1 MFTQFYGFEAMPF
14 SRTIA
19 PSDILLTM
27 PARELHARLSLV
39 LRERGIGLVT
49 GEVGSGKS
57 TAVRAYLT
65 TLDPNRHTI
74 LQIATPI
81 ASPGALYRSLL
92 MTLNQPIPFGTASQT
107 AALRSALADLTQTQ
121 RRLPVIVID
130 EAHLLP
136 HTLIDPL
143 RILLAAQ
150 LDSHSL
156 AALILIGQSE
166 LKRLLQLAPHAA
178 FAQRVTARCHL
189 DPLPLDATLAYIKH
203 HLKIAGYMTDP
214 DHLFSDDALTRIA
227 EYAQG
232 IPRRIN
238 QICTAALI
246 AGAIDKKKII
256 DDTPVRKAINDLDR
270 D

>member
-14 SRTIA
+14 TRNVA
-19 PSDILLTM
+19 PHDILITA

-39 LRERGIGLVT
+39 VRERGIGIVT

-65 TLDPNRHTI
+65 TLDPNRHTV
-74 LQIATPI
+74 LQIAAPI
-81 ASPGALYRSLL
+81 ASPSALYRALL
-92 MTLNQPIPFGTASQT
+92 MALNQPVPYGPAAQT
-107 AALRSALADLTQTQ
+107 AALRAVLADLIQVQ
-121 RRLPVIVID
+121 RRTPVIVLD

-143 RILLAAQ
+143 RILIAAQ
-150 LDSHSL
+150 LDSQSL
-156 AALILIGQSE
+156 AALILIGQTE
-166 LKRLLQLAPHAA
+166 LKRLLLLAPHAA

-203 HLKIAGYMTDP
+203 HLKIAGYKADP

-238 QICTAALI
+238 QLCTAALI
-246 AGAIDKKKII
+246 AGAIDKKKVI
-256 DDTPVRKAINDLDR
+256 DDTPVRKAINDLDH